1 MDAEA
6 TLSKIDMQALV
17 HLRQDGRAHL
27 SPRQRGTE
35 REGRTARGVTHQDV
49 DCTTRCK
56 IFSHQAIV
64 C

>member
-17 HLRQDGRAHL
+17 RLRGDGRAHL
-27 SPRQRGTE
+27 SLRQRGTE

-49 DCTTRCK
+49 DCTTLCK
-56 IFSHQAIV
+56 IISHQTIL